1 MGLSREISL
10 ARSRQFIRER
20 KDDIKGVHCG
30 KNSGLVAALP
40 AHYGKNSGSGPAL
53 AD

>member
-1 MGLSREISL
+1 LFAASG
-10 ARSRQFIRER
+10 QFIKER

-30 KNSGLVAALP
+30 KNSG
-40 AHYGKNSGSGPAL
+40 SGI

>member
-1 MGLSREISL
+1 MSSEICL
-10 ARSRQFIRER
+10 AASGQFIRER

-30 KNSGLVAALP
+30 KNSGSGIAAALP
-40 AHYGKNSGSGPAL
+40 AHYEKNSGSGI